1 MLAVGFGAAGFV
13 FAEGTVVFRGCA
25 VVPTVDFGVAVT
37 TTVEVGSAK
46 VPLIIAKTR
55 ARTTTVRVYDIDDSC
70 L

>member
-1 MLAVGFGAAGFV
+1 
-13 FAEGTVVFRGCA
+13 VVFGGCA